1 MHMNNF
7 TTEDLLQFIYKET
20 SSQKTA
26 EITAALASD
35 WGLRE
40 QMDTLLASVKE
51 LDTVKLLS
59 PREQTLENIF
69 NHAEKSI
76 SELSENA

>member
-1 MHMNNF
+1 MYNF
-7 TTEDLLQFIYKET
+7 TMEDLLQFIYKET
-20 SSQKTA
+20 SPQKTA

-35 WGLRE
+35 WSLRE
-40 QMDTLLASVKE
+40 KMNILSAAHTQ

-59 PREQTLENIF
+59 PRKQTLENIF
-69 NHAEKSI
+69 HYAEKSI